1 MAVISGFFNA
11 SESSGKRDRVYGAD
25 DFGAIFDG
33 IISDGI
39 FEKYPDEVYD
49 ADSDVWSPFKV
60 IPSENA
66 TTGHLE
72 VTVRPG
78 RAWFDKTWT
87 LNDADAAVTLESR
100 DTQLNR
106 IDGIYIKI
114 DKDARQNVI
123 YVSTGDEAVTPEL
136 KKPVDIP
143 GHVTNY
149 LIATVY
155 VSGSTNVDS
164 PIVAKDITNMIDQDG
179 GAPYV
184 KSNVTDP
191 TITTETILK
200 NLENYFNSY
209 QSKYG
214 DEFEEWMEGIQDSL
228 GTLTSDQ
235 IIEIAEL
242 VAKTYNTDYLSG
254 GYPYFSD
261 DCVYLS
267 SAKNVLPPVIIN
279 FGFVTGS
286 MYPNENANELTV
298 YTGEIVEES

>member
-39 FEKYPDEVYD
+39 FEKYPDSVYD
-49 ADSDVWSPFKV
+49 SESDIWSPFKV
-60 IPSENA
+60 VPSDNA
-66 TTGHLE
+66 STGHLE
-72 VTVRPG
+72 LTVRPG

-87 LNDADAAVTLESR
+87 LNDSDATVNLESR

-106 IDGIYIKI
+106 IDGIYIKV
-114 DKDARQNVI
+114 DKDARQNSL
-123 YVSTGDEAVTPEL
+123 YVSTGDEAINPSL
-136 KKPVDIP
+136 KVPTDYP
-143 GHVTNY
+143 DHVTHY
-149 LIATVY
+149 LLATVY
-155 VSGSTNVDS
+155 VSGSINVDE
-164 PIVAKDITNMIDQDG
+164 PIVAKDITNMINVG

-184 KSNVTDP
+184 QSNVTDP
-191 TITTETILK
+191 NITVDTILK
-200 NLENYFNSY
+200 NLENYFDSY

-214 DEFEEWMEGIQDSL
+214 DEFTAWMESIQDSL
-228 GTLTSDQ
+228 GTVTSDQ

-242 VAKTYNTDYLSG
+242 VANAYNTDYLSG
-254 GYPYFSD
+254 GYPYVSD
-261 DCVYLS
+261 DCAYLS

-286 MYPNENANELTV
+286 MYPNANANELTV
-298 YTGEIVEES
+298 YTGEIVEE

>member
-11 SESSGKRDRVYGAD
+11 SESSGKRDRVYSAE

-49 ADSDVWSPFKV
+49 AESDSWSPFKV
-60 IPSENA
+60 APSENA
-66 TTGHLE
+66 STGHLE
-72 VTVRPG
+72 VTVGPG

-87 LNDADAAVTLESR
+87 LNDDDATVNLESR

-106 IDGIYIKI
+106 IDGIYIKV
-114 DKDARQNVI
+114 DKDARQNGF
-123 YVSTGDEAVTPEL
+123 YVSTGDEAIVPEL
-136 KKPVDIP
+136 KKPINLPD
-143 GHVTNY
+143 HVTYY

-155 VSGSTNVDS
+155 VSGSANVDS
-164 PIVAKDITNMIDQDG
+164 PIVAKDITNMIGQDG

-184 KSNVTDP
+184 ESNVTDP
-191 TITTETILK
+191 NITTATILK

-214 DEFEEWMEGIQDSL
+214 DEFEAWMEEIQDSL
-228 GTLTSDQ
+228 GTITSDQ

-254 GYPYFSD
+254 GYPYVTD
-261 DCVYLS
+261 DCLYLS

>member
-11 SESSGKRDRVYGAD
+11 SESSGKRDRVYSAE

-39 FEKYPDEVYD
+39 FQKYPDSVYD
-49 ADSDVWSPFKV
+49 AETDIWSPYKV
-60 IPSENA
+60 LASDNA
-66 TTGHLE
+66 ASGHLE
-72 VTVRPG
+72 LIVSPG

-87 LNDADAAVTLESR
+87 LNDSNLTIQLESR
-100 DTQLNR
+100 DTQLDR
-106 IDGIYIKI
+106 IDGVYIKI
-114 DKDARQNVI
+114 DKDARQNGF
-123 YVSTGDEAVTPEL
+123 YVSTGEEAIVPEL
-136 KKPVDIP
+136 KKPMNLPD
-143 GHVTNY
+143 HVTYY

-155 VSGSTNVDS
+155 VSGSANVDS
-164 PIVAKDITNMIDQDG
+164 PIVAKDITNMIGQDG

-184 KSNVTDP
+184 ESNVTDP
-191 TITTETILK
+191 NITTATILK

-214 DEFEEWMEGIQDSL
+214 DEFEAWMEEIQDSL
-228 GTLTSDQ
+228 GTITSDQ

-254 GYPYFSD
+254 GYPYVTD
-261 DCVYLS
+261 DCLYLS

>member
-11 SESSGKRDRVYGAD
+11 SESSGKRDRVYSAD

-39 FEKYPDEVYD
+39 FEKYPEAAYD
-49 ADSDVWSPFKV
+49 ADADIWEPFKV
-60 IPSENA
+60 VPSDNA
-66 TTGHLE
+66 STGHLE
-72 VTVRPG
+72 LIVRPG

-87 LNDADAAVTLESR
+87 LNDDDQTIELDSR

-106 IDGIYIKI
+106 MDGVYIKV
-114 DKDARQNVI
+114 DKDARQNSI
-123 YVSTGDEAVTPEL
+123 YVSTGDEAIVPSL
-136 KKPVDIP
+136 NKPIDVP
-143 GHVTNY
+143 GHVTHY
-149 LIATVY
+149 LIATVLIT
-155 VSGSTNVDS
+155 GSISVDT
-164 PIVAKDITNMIDQDG
+164 PIAAKDITNMINQDG

-184 KSNVTDP
+184 AYNVTDP
-191 TITTETILK
+191 SITTETILK

-214 DEFEEWMEGIQDSL
+214 DEFTAWMEEIKDSL

-242 VAKTYNTDYLSG
+242 VANTYNTDYLSG
-254 GYPYFSD
+254 GYPYYNDS
-261 DCVYLS
+261 CIYYS

-298 YTGEIVEES
+298 YTGEIIEEG